1 MNYLKTTVTGIDE
14 KIKPLQTYLYDNIVS
29 KWGLSNF
36 DGYGRVYKNRRKDL
50 VIPEYYIS
58 NKEYKEV
65 LLSDKRD
72 GIMFFSPSS
81 KSNTYGSLVVQ
92 NCDIMFSLN
101 LKTLNGNEERQDE
114 EARQYILGL
123 LNQYV
128 IDLGD
133 KEIETDLRFV
143 YKDYNGVASYF
154 YDMQEF
160 HHFKIKIELRFNNK
174 RC

>member
-14 KIKPLQTYLYDNIVS
+14 KIKPLQTYLYDNIIN

-50 VIPEYYIS
+50 IIPEYYIS

-81 KSNTYGSLVVQ
+81 KSKSYGDLIVQ
-92 NCDIMFSLN
+92 ECDIMFSLN
-101 LKTLNGNEERQDE
+101 LKTLYNNNERQDE

-123 LNQYV
+123 LNQYMV
-128 IDLGD
+128 NLGD

-174 RC
+174 TC